1 MDEWNNDNRGTDLRQ
16 TDRQTSGCGPNKEEK
31 NQRVKQQTDQ
41 VARIKET
48 KLKTRL
54 KNNAIEEK

>member
-1 MDEWNNDNRGTDLRQ
+1 
-16 TDRQTSGCGPNKEEK
+16 
-31 NQRVKQQTDQ
+31 VKQQTDQ

-54 KNNAIEEK
+54 KNNAIEEKWELTKEKCKCHKKNKMNREGK